1 MAPSRLS
8 AVAGMQG
15 LQVGA
20 WRFMLL
26 AAWALLLSACASGGG
41 GSGVGTP
48 PAPAPV
54 TSPNLDPSDPE
65 RRAQVRLELATAY
78 FANGQLD
85 TALEEVRL
93 TLQIQP
99 NLADAHSLRAMIYAA
114 MGDDAQAEDS
124 FRRAIQIN
132 PRDGHVLHNRAW
144 FLCQRNRHAE
154 AQQLFDQVLALP
166 QYRERQRTLL
176 ARGVCYARNQQWAE
190 AEAAMMRA
198 HELDPGNPGVGFSL
212 AEVLLQRQQL
222 DRARFY
228 ISRVNDLPGA
238 ANAQSLWLAVR
249 IAHRLGLTSEV
260 RVLGERL
267 RARFPQSPEA
277 TQYDRGRFD
286 D

>member
-1 MAPSRLS
+1 MTRASAAVATRRGWPARIGLCFLAGLCVWVLLLTGCASSGNTGAASMAP
-8 AVAGMQG
+8 
-15 LQVGA
+15 
-20 WRFMLL
+20 
-26 AAWALLLSACASGGG
+26 
-41 GSGVGTP
+41 
-48 PAPAPV
+48 PAPV
-54 TSPNLDPSDPE
+54 TSPNPDPSDPE

-78 FANGQLD
+78 FANGQMD

-93 TLQIQP
+93 ALQTQP
-99 NLADAHSLRAMIYAA
+99 NMADAHSLRAMIYASL
-114 MGDDAQAEDS
+114 GDDVQAEES
-124 FRRAIQIN
+124 FRRAIQLN

-154 AQQLFDQVLALP
+154 AQQLFDQVLAMP

-176 ARGVCYARNQQWAE
+176 ARGVCHARNQQWAE

-198 HELDPGNPGVGFSL
+198 YELDPGNPGVGFSL
-212 AEVLLQRQQL
+212 AEVLVQRQQF

-228 ISRVNDLPGA
+228 INRVNELPGA
-238 ANAQSLWLAVR
+238 SNAQSLWLAVR
-249 IAHRLGLTSEV
+249 VAYRLGLTSEV
-260 RVLGERL
+260 RMLGERL